1 MLGVHLWRWWNAK
14 VCILCNAMLRAAA
27 TLEARSKQGNK
38 EATKGKKQESSL
50 AKN

>member
-1 MLGVHLWRWWNAK
+1 MEVGECKSVH
-14 VCILCNAMLRAAA
+14 IICNAILRAAA

-38 EATKGKKQESSL
+38 EATRGKKQESTL